1 MSTTSEN
8 DPRKSDPRTAQRVDP
23 KAGMSDDPRVD
34 PNPVSDNRS
43 GGDHAWEDELT
54 EEDMPTP
61 AEREDASHDVT
72 LDP

>member
-1 MSTTSEN
+1 MSTKSEN
-8 DPRKSDPRTAQRVDP
+8 DPLPHDKRA
-23 KAGMSDDPRVD
+23 AD

-54 EEDMPTP
+54 EEGMPTP
-61 AEREDASHDVT
+61 EQREDAAHEVT